1 MENEQQIKA
10 AENPVPKKSKFDK
23 DKRKRVGITMIISG
37 GVSLLLILFFIFF
50 GANLLLKP
58 EYRFEEDR
66 SITSSEKIESGKI
79 TIPGFDSMTIK
90 AGETKAKAHIYNPED
105 NNCYFEISIILKN
118 SEREIYK
125 SKLIKPGQNLYE
137 IQLNKAMS
145 KGTYDAVLHYNTY
158 TTDGSYTPLN
168 GANIP
173 FELVV
178 N

>member
-1 MENEQQIKA
+1 MENEQQITA
-10 AENPVPKKSKFDK
+10 AENTAQKKTKFDK
-23 DKRKRVGITMIISG
+23 EKRKRIGITMIISG

-50 GANLLLKP
+50 GAQLLLNP
-58 EYRFEEDR
+58 EYQFEEDQ
-66 SITSSEKIESGKI
+66 SITSAEKTQTDKI

-90 AGETKAKAHIYNPED
+90 AGETKATTHLYNPED

-118 SEREIYK
+118 SESEIYK

-137 IQLNKAMS
+137 IELDRAMS

-158 TTDGSYTPLN
+158 TTDGNYTPLN
-168 GANIP
+168 GANVP

>member
-1 MENEQQIKA
+1 MENEQQISA
-10 AENPVPKKSKFDK
+10 AEEAAQKKSKFDK

-58 EYRFEEDR
+58 EYRFEEDQ
-66 SITSSEKIESGKI
+66 SVTTAEKTESDKI
-79 TIPGFDSMTIK
+79 TIPGFESMTIK
-90 AGETKAKAHIYNPED
+90 AGETKATTHLYNPED

-118 SEREIYK
+118 SESEIYQ

-137 IQLNKAMS
+137 IELDRAMS

-168 GANIP
+168 GANVP